1 MSFKEQ
7 RELAALPAEIEVLE
21 QEQQALTARMS
32 SADYHKQ
39 GADAIK
45 GDSKRAGEI
54 EQQLA
59 KKYERWEVL
68 DQKAA
73 AGAS

>member
-7 RELAALPAEIEVLE
+7 REFDALPKEIEALE
-21 QEQQALTARMS
+21 QEQLALTTRMS
-32 SADYHKQ
+32 STDYHKQ

-45 GDSKRAGEI
+45 AASKRAGEI

-59 KKYERWEVL
+59 NKYERWAVL

-73 AGAS
+73 AGTS